1 MSAIDTSRV
10 STDRVNTGTAS
21 DVRATAVRLV
31 AAACVLIG
39 GIVHLQ
45 LWADG
50 YRDVPNA
57 NLGRSFI
64 ANGVASVVVATALLV
79 RRDALLR
86 LGGIAV
92 SVGTLVAFALSRTD
106 RGIFGFT
113 EQGLQPSP
121 QAALTLVAEIG
132 AALLL
137 ASTFLPRV
145 GAGRAIPVRI
155 AAPIGALAALAAIVL
170 PVAAD
175 RDVSQAAE
183 ESATTAAPGAVTIA
197 GFAFG
202 PPTLDVAAGTTVTW
216 TNEDG
221 FAHTVTASDG
231 SFASD
236 DIRTGETFTVTFDEA
251 GSFTYVCAIHP
262 SMSGSVVVTP

>member
-64 ANGVASVVVATALLV
+64 ANGVASVVVAT
-79 RRDALLR
+79 LLR

-155 AAPIGALAALAAIVL
+155 AAPIGALAALVAIVL

-183 ESATTAAPGAVTIA
+183 ASATTAAPGAVTIA
-197 GFAFG
+197 GFAFA